1 MRSRNSLLGSWQN
14 RAVKRD
20 PHPETAGLGRVYPNY
35 WLSISSPP
43 PSFYTISP
51 TCDFGSISSTSSF
64 GLFFFLSLRR
74 EIGRIR
80 DWTQTFRKF
89 FPTPVMNFGN
99 FKKLLQDYYI
109 VSESW
114 EEAILTSWMGYKCFK
129 NIRATIFEIFFLK
142 FNVLKR
148 KRLNEDSPI
157 TARKLTPIITPA
169 SGTRIN
175 QAWPSNNSGKI
186 ESRNQGARR
195 Y

>member
-43 PSFYTISP
+43 PSFYTISVIL
-51 TCDFGSISSTSSF
+51 DRFLRLLLSA
-64 GLFFFLSLRR
+64 FFFLFLRR

-89 FPTPVMNFGN
+89 FPTPVVNFGN

-114 EEAILTSWMGYKCFK
+114 EEAILTSWMDYKCFK